1 MRTVGIVYPAEAAT
15 LHTGSAVP
23 PAAEQEQEQEQQEQ
37 EQEQQ
42 EEQPKGRKKK
52 G

>member
-1 MRTVGIVYPAEAAT
+1 MRTVGIVYPAEAAP
-15 LHTGSAVP
+15 LHTESAVP
-23 PAAEQEQEQEQQEQ
+23 PAAEQEQEQ

>member
-1 MRTVGIVYPAEAAT
+1 MRTVGIVYPAEVT
-15 LHTGSAVP
+15 PLHTESAVP
-23 PAAEQEQEQEQQEQ
+23 PAAEQEQEQEQEQQE
-37 EQEQQ
+37 Q

>member
-1 MRTVGIVYPAEAAT
+1 MRTVGIVYPAEVT
-15 LHTGSAVP
+15 PLHTESAVP

-37 EQEQQ
+37 EEQS
-42 EEQPKGRKKK
+42 KGRKKK

>member
-1 MRTVGIVYPAEAAT
+1 MRTVGIVYPAEAAP

-23 PAAEQEQEQEQQEQ
+23 PAAEQEQEQEQ
-37 EQEQQ
+37 EQQ
-42 EEQPKGRKKK
+42 EQEQPKGRKKK

>member
-1 MRTVGIVYPAEAAT
+1 MRTVGIVYPAEAAP

-23 PAAEQEQEQEQQEQ
+23 PAAEQEQEQEQQE
-37 EQEQQ
+37 
-42 EEQPKGRKKK
+42 EQPKGRKKK

>member
-1 MRTVGIVYPAEAAT
+1 MRTVGIVYPAEVT
-15 LHTGSAVP
+15 PLHTESAVP

-37 EQEQQ
+37 EQQEQ

>member
-1 MRTVGIVYPAEAAT
+1 MRTVGIVYPAEVT
-15 LHTGSAVP
+15 PLHTESAVP
-23 PAAEQEQEQEQQEQ
+23 PAAEQEQEQQ

>member
-1 MRTVGIVYPAEAAT
+1 MRTVGIVYPAEAAP
-15 LHTGSAVP
+15 LHTESAVP
-23 PAAEQEQEQEQQEQ
+23 PSPEQEQEQEQQEQ
-37 EQEQQ
+37 QEQ

>member
-1 MRTVGIVYPAEAAT
+1 MRTVGIVYPAEVT
-15 LHTGSAVP
+15 PLHTGSAVP
-23 PAAEQEQEQEQQEQ
+23 PAAEQEQGEQQEQ
-37 EQEQQ
+37 EQ

>member
-1 MRTVGIVYPAEAAT
+1 MRTVGIVYPAEVT
-15 LHTGSAVP
+15 PLHTESAVP

-37 EQEQQ
+37 EQ
-42 EEQPKGRKKK
+42 PKGKKKK

>member
-1 MRTVGIVYPAEAAT
+1 MRTVGIVYPAEVT
-15 LHTGSAVP
+15 PLHTGSAVP

-37 EQEQQ
+37 KQQ

>member
-1 MRTVGIVYPAEAAT
+1 MRTVGIVYPAEAAP

>member
-1 MRTVGIVYPAEAAT
+1 MRTVGIVYPADVT
-15 LHTGSAVP
+15 PLHTESAVP
-23 PAAEQEQEQEQQEQ
+23 PAAEQEQEQEHQE
-37 EQEQQ
+37 Q

>member
-1 MRTVGIVYPAEAAT
+1 MRTVGIVYPAEVT
-15 LHTGSAVP
+15 PLHTESAVP

-37 EQEQQ
+37 E
-42 EEQPKGRKKK
+42 EQPKGRKKK

>member
-1 MRTVGIVYPAEAAT
+1 MRTVGIVYPAEVT
-15 LHTGSAVP
+15 PLHTESAVP

-37 EQEQQ
+37 QEQ

>member
-1 MRTVGIVYPAEAAT
+1 MRTVGIVYPAEVT
-15 LHTGSAVP
+15 PLHTESAVP

-37 EQEQQ
+37 Q
-42 EEQPKGRKKK
+42 EEHKGRKKK

>member
-1 MRTVGIVYPAEAAT
+1 MRTVGIVYPAEVT
-15 LHTGSAVP
+15 PLHTESAVP
-23 PAAEQEQEQEQQEQ
+23 PAAEQEQ

>member
-1 MRTVGIVYPAEAAT
+1 MRTVGIVYPAEVT
-15 LHTGSAVP
+15 PLHTESAVP

-37 EQEQQ
+37 EQQ

>member
-1 MRTVGIVYPAEAAT
+1 MRTVGIVYPAESAP
-15 LHTGSAVP
+15 LHTESAVP
-23 PAAEQEQEQEQQEQ
+23 PSPEQEQEQHEEQ
-37 EQEQQ
+37 EEQQ

>member
-1 MRTVGIVYPAEAAT
+1 MRTVGLVYPAEVT
-15 LHTGSAVP
+15 PLHTESAVP
-23 PAAEQEQEQEQQEQ
+23 PAAEQEQ

>member
-1 MRTVGIVYPAEAAT
+1 MRTVGIVYPAEAAP
-15 LHTGSAVP
+15 LHTESAVP
-23 PAAEQEQEQEQQEQ
+23 PSPEQEQHEEQE
-37 EQEQQ
+37 EQQ

>member
-1 MRTVGIVYPAEAAT
+1 MRTVGIVYPAEAAP

-23 PAAEQEQEQEQQEQ
+23 PAAEQEQEH
-37 EQEQQ
+37 QEQQ

>member
-1 MRTVGIVYPAEAAT
+1 MRTVGIVYPAEAAP
-15 LHTGSAVP
+15 LHTESAVP
-23 PAAEQEQEQEQQEQ
+23 PAAEQEQEQQ

>member
-1 MRTVGIVYPAEAAT
+1 MRTVGIVYPAEAAP

-23 PAAEQEQEQEQQEQ
+23 PASEQEQEQEQQEQ
-37 EQEQQ
+37 EQQEQ

>member
-1 MRTVGIVYPAEAAT
+1 MRTVGIVYPAEAAP
-15 LHTGSAVP
+15 LHTESAVP
-23 PAAEQEQEQEQQEQ
+23 PAAEQEQ

>member
-1 MRTVGIVYPAEAAT
+1 MRTVGIVYPAEAAP
-15 LHTGSAVP
+15 LHTESAVP
-23 PAAEQEQEQEQQEQ
+23 PAAEQEQEQQEQQE
-37 EQEQQ
+37 Q

>member
-1 MRTVGIVYPAEAAT
+1 MRTVGIVYPAEAAP

-23 PAAEQEQEQEQQEQ
+23 PAAEQEQEQQ

>member
-1 MRTVGIVYPAEAAT
+1 MRTVGIVYPAEAAP
-15 LHTGSAVP
+15 LHTESAVP
-23 PAAEQEQEQEQQEQ
+23 PSPEQELGEQQE
-37 EQEQQ
+37 EQ